1 MFPKTDHTKMGMKA
15 SHGHIELSCRMS
27 PCQSQKYRLF
37 SFVYLSKYVLLYI
50 ACLQTAENELTIITT
65 EAGFKLANVRLTNVL
80 SYGIYIYLK
89 YSIDRFQF
97 FNLEFVSVDI
107 IQIC

>member
-1 MFPKTDHTKMGMKA
+1 MFPKTDHTKMGMNA

-37 SFVYLSKYVLLYI
+37 SFVYLSKYLLLYI

-65 EAGFKLANVRLTNVL
+65 EAGFKLANVRLTNVRL
-80 SYGIYIYLK
+80 YCPTAFTYILNIQLTDFNF
-89 YSIDRFQF
+89 SIWS
-97 FNLEFVSVDI
+97 L
-107 IQIC
+107 